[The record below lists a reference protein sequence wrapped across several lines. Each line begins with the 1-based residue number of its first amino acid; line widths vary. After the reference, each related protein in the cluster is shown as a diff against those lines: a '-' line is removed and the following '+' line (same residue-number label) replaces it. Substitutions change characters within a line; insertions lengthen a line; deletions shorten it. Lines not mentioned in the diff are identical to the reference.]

1 MSEVP
6 GYSCTSTIQRT
17 PTMPLTTLPAEQRFF
32 AELLSGVVLNP
43 GQLKRCWFAR
53 LQPSIPA
60 GSYSIK
66 FPRLEVVLRGEYGNL
81 LEADQKALGQGDLLF
96 IPANGVNQ
104 PAWNKDVLLLGIV
117 FAPAYLSLTF
127 HDKRAAQSG
136 FQRVRKCEVPHHNR
150 GELVHLLQALTS
162 LGASPNDQEIIQP
175 LCLSLLQCCRKI
187 LNDPAADKLA
197 RGPFLYQS
205 ICTWIQDNYARD
217 VTRENTATLFNIT
230 PNHVSRLFQQHGN
243 MGFVDYL
250 RWVRMAKAKMI
261 LQKYH
266 LTINEVARRCGYPDG
281 DYFSRLFKREF
292 GVTPGEYRDRFL

>member
-1 MSEVP
+1 
-6 GYSCTSTIQRT
+6 
-17 PTMPLTTLPAEQRFF
+17 MPVTTQPAEQRFF

-43 GQLKRCWFAR
+43 GQLKRCWFA
-53 LQPSIPA
+53 QPHQAAPA

-66 FPRLEVVLRGEYGNL
+66 FPRLEIVLRGEYANL
-81 LEADQKALGQGDLLF
+81 LEAEQKTLGQGELLF

-104 PAWNKDVLLLGIV
+104 PAWKKDVLLLGIV
-117 FAPAYLSLTF
+117 FAPAYLSLSF
-127 HDKRAAQSG
+127 HDKRARQSD
-136 FQRVRKCEVPHHNR
+136 FQRVRKCEVPHQNR
-150 GELVHLLQALTS
+150 GELVHLLQALAI
-162 LGASPNDQEIIQP
+162 LGANPDDQDIIQP
-175 LCLSLLQCCRKI
+175 LCLSLLHCCRKI
-187 LNDPAADKLA
+187 LNEPTMNKLA

-217 VTRENTATLFNIT
+217 ITRENTATLFNIT
-230 PNHVSRLFQQHGN
+230 PNHVSRLFQQQGN

-261 LQKYH
+261 LQKYN

-292 GVTPGEYRDRFL
+292 GATPGEYRDRFL

>member
-1 MSEVP
+1 
-6 GYSCTSTIQRT
+6 
-17 PTMPLTTLPAEQRFF
+17 MPARTLPAEQRFF

-43 GQLKRCWFAR
+43 NQLKRCWFAR
-53 LQPSIPA
+53 QQLTAPA

-66 FPRLEVVLRGEYGNL
+66 YPRLEVVLRGEYGNL
-81 LEADQKALGQGDLLF
+81 LDAAQNVLVQGELLF

-117 FAPAYLSLTF
+117 FAPAYLSLSF
-127 HDKRAAQSG
+127 HDKRVNQQG
-136 FQRVRKCEVPHHNR
+136 FQRVRKCEIPYQNHS
-150 GELVHLLQALTS
+150 ELGHLLQALAS
-162 LGASPNDQEIIQP
+162 LGANPGDQEIIQP

-187 LNDPAADKLA
+187 MTEPTADKLA

-217 VTRENTATLFNIT
+217 VTRENTAKLFNIT
-230 PNHVSRLFQQHGN
+230 PNHVSRLFQQQGS

-250 RWVRMAKAKMI
+250 RWVRMGKAKMI

-266 LTINEVARRCGYPDG
+266 LTIGEVARRCGYPDG

-292 GVTPGEYRDRFL
+292 GVTPGEYRDRFP